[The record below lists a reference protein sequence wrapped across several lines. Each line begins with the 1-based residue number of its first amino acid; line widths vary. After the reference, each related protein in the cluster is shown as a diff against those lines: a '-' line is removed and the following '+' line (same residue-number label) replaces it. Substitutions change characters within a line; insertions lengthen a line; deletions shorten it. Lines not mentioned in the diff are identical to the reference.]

1 MSLAA
6 ILRAVEAEAA
16 AEAEAT
22 LSSAREQ
29 AERLVADAQAAA
41 DARVAEALSAAEP
54 GFAAEAVRVVN
65 VARLRLLRRRAEL
78 GTASFEAAWQEA
90 RQRLDRLA
98 AMDGMRWRSA
108 LRRITTEALEMAGP
122 GASVALPS
130 VEVPLVEALAAER
143 HATLEALPADAPPG
157 PVVRSADGRIEIDAT
172 LPTRLGRA
180 RVMLAEDVAGA
191 LGVGG

>member
-6 ILRAVEAEAA
+6 ILRAIEAEAA

-22 LSSAREQ
+22 LAAAREQ
-29 AERLVADAQAAA
+29 AGRLVAEAQAAA
-41 DARVAEALSAAEP
+41 DARVAEALGAAEP

-78 GTASFEAAWQEA
+78 GTAAFEAAWQEA
-90 RQRLDRLA
+90 RRRLDRLA
-98 AMDGMRWRSA
+98 ATDSERWRSA

-122 GASVALPS
+122 GASVALPG
-130 VEVPLVEALAAER
+130 VEAPLVEALVAER
-143 HATLEALPADAPPG
+143 RATLQALPAGAPPG
-157 PVVRSADGRIEIDAT
+157 PMVRSADGRIEVDAT
-172 LPTRLGRA
+172 LPTRMGRA
-180 RVMLAEDVAGA
+180 RVMLAEDVAAA